1 MDLIF
6 YYNVLLRG
14 ARPGRGDT
22 WLDLGRVLRTGALG
36 RTGTQARPAGP
47 WSPLQATPSPFPSHS
62 QCFLFR
68 LKFISFRRLDKF
80 NNLYLEEK
88 KLKSKSSH
96 CLPNQV
102 NVS

>member
-47 WSPLQATPSPFPSHS
+47 WSPLQATPSPPHPKATTSPF
-62 QCFLFR
+62 
-68 LKFISFRRLDKF
+68 
-80 NNLYLEEK
+80 
-88 KLKSKSSH
+88 
-96 CLPNQV
+96 
-102 NVS
+102 